1 MRRLIYFEGRKHF
14 LTKPMLVLVSIFLL
28 VNAIKIYAVYKEQS
42 PLEAL
47 SDPCFKEAYDALYFR
62 YKGELTEEKVDG
74 IMDIYTPLREKVDAG
89 TYSTEREEGCMTY
102 NTRSDCLLLDW
113 CFLSNIAYETEYKS
127 YADAIVKNV
136 VSNIEFYNRHNNGY
150 EARKNY
156 KIAKAFQNRTLSNF
170 YNTDGFRSL
179 MYYDFS
185 TLIVL
190 LLCLFGCSSVFT
202 KEKETEMDLLLAT
215 SVKGKGATLL
225 AKLIATILFLLFIC
239 VLFSTEDYLLFYWNF
254 ENMDAYLEPLYML
267 EAFKDT
273 MLHANLITAY
283 LITVASKMLGVCA
296 IGMLFLMVSLY
307 GKNALT
313 VIVGNLGVLIGL
325 IAAYGKFSK
334 VSELANPFSLLY
346 ARKLFMYPEFINCF
360 GMPIMDFVFVYI
372 FAVVFMVVL
381 ILVLKRKWQKG

>member
-14 LTKPMLVLVSIFLL
+14 LTKPMLVLVFIFLL

-42 PLEAL
+42 PFEEL
-47 SDPCFKEAYDALYFR
+47 SDPCFKEAYDDLYFR
-62 YKGELTEEKVDG
+62 YKGELTEEKVNE

-89 TYSTEREEGCMTY
+89 TYSTEREEGSMTY
-102 NTRSDCLLLDW
+102 NARSDCLLMDW
-113 CFLSNIAYETEYKS
+113 CFISNIAYETEYKS
-127 YADAIVKNV
+127 YADAIVKNA
-136 VSNIEFYNRHNNGY
+136 VSNIEFYNKHNNGY

-202 KEKETEMDLLLAT
+202 KEKETEMNLLLAT

-239 VLFSTEDYLLFYWNF
+239 FLFSAEDYLLFYWNF

-267 EAFKDT
+267 EAFQDT

-283 LITVASKMLGVCA
+283 LITVASKMLGVCT
-296 IGMLFLMVSLY
+296 IGILFLMVSLY
-307 GKNALT
+307 GKNALS
-313 VIVGNLGVLIGL
+313 VIVENLGVLVGL
-325 IAAYGKFSK
+325 IAAHGMLSE
-334 VSELANPFSLLY
+334 VSELANPLALLY
-346 ARKLFMYPEFINCF
+346 GRKLFMHPDFVNCF
-360 GMPIMDFVFVYI
+360 GTPIKKFFFVYI
-372 FAVVFMVVL
+372 FAVVLMVL
-381 ILVLKRKWQKG
+381 SILVLRRRWQKG

>member
-14 LTKPMLVLVSIFLL
+14 LTKPMLVLISIFLF

-42 PLEAL
+42 PFEAL
-47 SDPCFKEAYDALYFR
+47 SDPCFKEAYDDLYSR
-62 YKGELTEEKVDG
+62 YKGELTEEKVNG
-74 IMDIYTPLREKVDAG
+74 IMEIYAPLREKVDAG
-89 TYSTEREEGCMTY
+89 TYSTEREEGSMTY

-113 CFLSNIAYETEYKS
+113 CFISNIAYETEYKN
-127 YADAIVKNV
+127 YADAIVKNA
-136 VSNIEFYNRHNNGY
+136 VSNIEFYNQHNNGY

-225 AKLIATILFLLFIC
+225 AKLMATILFLLFIC
-239 VLFSTEDYLLFYWNF
+239 FLFSAEDYLLFYWNF

-283 LITVASKMLGVCA
+283 LITVASKMLGVCT

-325 IAAYGKFSK
+325 ILAYGKFSE
-334 VSELANPFSLLY
+334 VSELANPLALLY
-346 ARKLFMYPEFINCF
+346 GRKLFMYPEFINCF

-372 FAVVFMVVL
+372 FAVVLIVL
-381 ILVLKRKWQKG
+381 SILVLRRKWQKG

>member
-14 LTKPMLVLVSIFLL
+14 LTKSMLVLISIFLL

-47 SDPCFKEAYDALYFR
+47 SDSCFKEAYDNLYSR

-89 TYSTEREEGCMTY
+89 TYSTEREKGSMTY
-102 NTRSDCLLLDW
+102 NTRSDCLLLNW
-113 CFLSNIAYETEYKS
+113 CFISNIAYETEYKS
-127 YADAIVKNV
+127 YADAIVKNA
-136 VSNIEFYNRHNNGY
+136 VSNIEFYNKHNNGY

-202 KEKETEMDLLLAT
+202 KEKETEMNLLLAT

-239 VLFSTEDYLLFYWNF
+239 FLFSAEDYLLFYWNF

-267 EAFKDT
+267 EAFQDT

-283 LITVASKMLGVCA
+283 LITVASKMLGVCT

-325 IAAYGKFSK
+325 IAAYGKFSE
-334 VSELANPFSLLY
+334 VSEWANPFSLLY

-372 FAVVFMVVL
+372 FAVVLMVL
-381 ILVLKRKWQKG
+381 SILVLRRRWQKG

>member
-89 TYSTEREEGCMTY
+89 TYSTEREEGSMTY
-102 NTRSDCLLLDW
+102 NTRSDCLLMDW
-113 CFLSNIAYETEYKS
+113 CFIDNIAYETEYKS
-127 YADAIVKNV
+127 YANAIVKNA
-136 VSNIEFYNRHNNGY
+136 VSNIEFYNKHNNGY

-156 KIAKAFQNRTLSNF
+156 KIAKAFQNRKLPNF

-372 FAVVFMVVL
+372 FAVVLMVVL